1 LRAVVTLVA
10 FLLVGG
16 SAFALDVPPLRG
28 RVNDLAGMLSPQQA
42 AALEDELAR
51 FEAET
56 SHQIALLTV
65 PSLGGD
71 PIEDFSLRVA
81 ESWKLGQKKLDNG
94 MLVVIAP
101 NDRTARVE
109 VGYGLEGVVPDA
121 VANRVLQQKMIPL
134 FREGRMADG
143 VLAGLRALMAAARGE
158 VVPMQERAPGEH
170 RSSSE
175 RDPIGTLIFAA
186 ILGTFAGAPF
196 RRGRAK
202 PLGALVGGGVAGG
215 LTWFLLASLGFA
227 AVAAVLGAVL
237 GLLGPGAG
245 GGLPRNRYGYGRGGF
260 GSGGWGGGF
269 GGGGGSGGGGFSGG
283 GGGFGGGGAT
293 GRW

>member
-1 LRAVVTLVA
+1 MRAVAALAA
-10 FLLVGG
+10 FLIVAS

-28 RVNDLAGMLSPQQA
+28 RVNDLAGMLSREQA

-56 SHQIALLTV
+56 SHQIVLLTV
-65 PSLGGD
+65 PALEGD
-71 PIEDFSLRVA
+71 PIEDYSLRVA
-81 ESWKLGQKKLDNG
+81 ETWKLGQKKLDNG

-101 NDRTARVE
+101 KDRVARVE

-121 VANRVLQQKMIPL
+121 VANRVLQQRVIPF
-134 FREGRMADG
+134 FREGRMAEG
-143 VLAGLRALMAAARGE
+143 VIAGLDALMKAARGE
-158 VVPMQERAPGEH
+158 VFPVEERSPSQG
-170 RSSSE
+170 RRSSE

-186 ILGTFAGAPF
+186 ILGAFAGAPF

-215 LTWFLLASLGFA
+215 LAWFLLASLGFA
-227 AVAAVLGAVL
+227 AVAALLGAVF
-237 GLLGPGAG
+237 GLVGPGAG

-269 GGGGGSGGGGFSGG
+269 GGGGAGSGGFGGG